1 MVGHQE
7 SKPSSGKAIKCV
19 VWDLDDTLWHGIL
32 LEEEVRPRSEVAEV
46 MRALDERGIL
56 QSIASRNDHDLA
68 MARLSA
74 LGLAGYF
81 VCPQI
86 SWGPKSAAVK
96 EIARLLNLGIDSIAF
111 VDDQPFEREEV
122 RFTHPEVLCLDGSSD
137 LRSLLELPRMQPR
150 FMTDEQKY
158 RRVMYQQEF
167 ERKKAEETF
176 EGTAREFLATLKMV
190 LRIGPA
196 TEGDLERLEELTER
210 THQLN
215 STGYTYGLE
224 ELDRLRCSPQHVLLV
239 AELSDRFGQYGKIG
253 LALVDRSRDPWG
265 LKLLI
270 VSCRVMARGVGSIL
284 LQHVMQRAHDAGV
297 VLQAEFRDTG
307 RNRAMR
313 VAYRFAGFQEVERR
327 GELSLFEHR
336 LDSIPPVPD
345 YVKVVSATVEQ
356 KPDPGLGHPA
366 GDRPEPLS

>member
-1 MVGHQE
+1 MT
-7 SKPSSGKAIKCV
+7 GKAVKCV
-19 VWDLDDTLWHGIL
+19 VWDLDNTLWHGIL
-32 LEEEVRPRSEVAEV
+32 LEEEVRPRSEAAAV
-46 MRALDERGIL
+46 MRELDDRGIL

-74 LGLAGYF
+74 FGLAEYF

-122 RFTHPEVLCLDGSSD
+122 RFAHPEVLCLDGSGD

-150 FMTDEQKY
+150 FMTDEQKH
-158 RRVMYQQEF
+158 RRHMYQQEF
-167 ERKKAEETF
+167 ARKEAEDTF

-190 LRIGPA
+190 LHIGPA

-224 ELDRLRCSPQHVLLV
+224 ELDRLRSSPRHLLLV
-239 AELSDRFGQYGKIG
+239 AELSDTFGWYGKIG
-253 LALVDRSRDPWG
+253 LALVDRSTDPWV

-284 LQHVMQRAHDAGV
+284 LQQVMQRARDAGV
-297 VLQAEFRDTG
+297 RLRAEFRDTG

-313 VAYRFAGFQEVERR
+313 VAYRFAGFEEVERR
-327 GELSLFEHR
+327 DELILFEHG

-345 YVKVVSATVEQ
+345 YVEIVSAGVEQ
-356 KPDPGLGHPA
+356 KLKAVLGHSES
-366 GDRPEPLS
+366 DRAEHLP